1 MTVLVELA
9 GLCHFRKPR
18 ASALSLMIFPLVDSI
33 KTLKFSLPD
42 LPNHYYQKCKF
53 LHFW

>member
-33 KTLKFSLPD
+33 NLFSPHMQL
-42 LPNHYYQKCKF
+42 F
-53 LHFW
+53 EIIE